1 VLPLKTND
9 KLDACG
15 DRELCFKISTADAMH
30 NDEAIPRHCL
40 EAG

>member
-1 VLPLKTND
+1 MINLMLVVTGNFV
-9 KLDACG
+9 
-15 DRELCFKISTADAMH
+15 FKISTADAMH